1 MEDSKIL
8 ELANKYRQMHGL
20 RDWTMVVNNRLR
32 TTAGQCRTNRRLIE
46 LSGHVMREWD
56 TADVIDTI
64 LHEIAHALTPKD
76 RGHGAE
82 WQAKCVEIG
91 AKPDRTYSKDL
102 PVSKRFEGKCSQC
115 DFTVERARRLAGAM
129 CPRCASQILWK
140 DSTKPEEGY
149 REFLKS
155 VVKGSAE
162 WAKLQ
167 CKALGGTVMG
177 DWLDA
182 PAGHIWRDADLHFID
197 LGYSFYEGREGKKTL
212 IADIEGGVVPCDCN
226 PCMLAVVS

>member
-20 RDWTMVVNNRLR
+20 YVWTMAINNRLR
-32 TTAGQCRTNRRLIE
+32 TTAGRCNTGRRRIE
-46 LSGHVMREWD
+46 LSGHVMRQWEV
-56 TADVIDTI
+56 ADVVDTI

-82 WQAKCVEIG
+82 WRAKCVEIG
-91 AKPDRTYSKDL
+91 AKPDRTYGGDL
-102 PVSKRFEGKCSQC
+102 PVSKRFEGKCSRC
-115 DFTVERARRLAGAM
+115 DFTTKRARRMAGAM
-129 CPRCASQILWK
+129 CPRCAGLIFWK
-140 DSTKPEEGY
+140 DNTKPEEGY
-149 REFLKS
+149 QKFLKS
-155 VVKGSAE
+155 SVKGSAE

-167 CKALGGTVMG
+167 CKALGGTVTG

-197 LGYSFYEGREGKKTL
+197 LDYSFYKGREGKKTL

-226 PCMLAVVS
+226 QCSLVVVS